1 MHDVT
6 KHLHLYC
13 KKLKMCGYAGYWC
26 NLITKSDIH
35 RTILYRLYHSYL
47 YMVSAS
53 TSPNQTFKF
62 AVKCSPVSSNMATS
76 PPPFS

>member
-1 MHDVT
+1 MHVMSRNIYICT
-6 KHLHLYC
+6 VRN
-13 KKLKMCGYAGYWC
+13 LKCVAGYWC

-62 AVKCSPVSSNMATS
+62 AVKCSPVNSNMATS